1 MSGVNVSSPAASTIS
16 KARTFLKITLQH
28 SFCIHTVPVSSGTYV
43 LHTYS
48 VIRPSAV
55 MTFL

>member
-1 MSGVNVSSPAASTIS
+1 MSGVSVSSPAASTIPI
-16 KARTFLKITLQH
+16 ARTFLNITLQH
-28 SFCIHTVPVSSGTYV
+28 SFCIHTVSSGTHV

-48 VIRPSAV
+48 AIRPSAV